1 MNQMEVL
8 DYETN
13 EFTVVIDNKGSKGWL
28 KRKFYLKAIKENNVP
43 EVQRLLRLGVPV
55 DFLGL
60 NQGRTP
66 LHYAIENGQLEIV
79 KELLKHNAN
88 VNATDTKDFTPLQIA
103 VTKNNQ
109 EMIELL
115 INKGANISNG

>member
-13 EFTVVIDNKGSKGWL
+13 EFTVVIENKGSKGWL
-28 KRKFYLKAIKENNVP
+28 KRKLYLKAIKENNTP

-66 LHYAIENGQLEIV
+66 HSCSGSTIV
-79 KELLKHNAN
+79 TQTEVHMGNS
-88 VNATDTKDFTPLQIA
+88 TFRH
-103 VTKNNQ
+103 
-109 EMIELL
+109 
-115 INKGANISNG
+115 